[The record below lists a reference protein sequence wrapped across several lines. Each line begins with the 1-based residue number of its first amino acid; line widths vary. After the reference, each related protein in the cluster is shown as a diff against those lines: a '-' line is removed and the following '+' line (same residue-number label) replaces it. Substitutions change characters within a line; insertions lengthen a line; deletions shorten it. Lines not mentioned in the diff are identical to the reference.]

1 MSELFCQTDL
11 DPPPPDENSCIRA
24 SVCFIIDACQ
34 PLIYRKECYIVI
46 YLPFRH
52 MQFQLIVLK
61 CMQKCPFYHHET
73 CNETKYFFQQKHEI
87 TPSPCIRLLWLH
99 LQYIKNTL
107 DRRQSK
113 TLMLST
119 NVVKYCK

>member
-1 MSELFCQTDL
+1 M
-11 DPPPPDENSCIRA
+11 
-24 SVCFIIDACQ
+24 
-34 PLIYRKECYIVI
+34 
-46 YLPFRH
+46 H
-52 MQFQLIVLK
+52 MQFQLSLLK

-73 CNETKYFFQQKHEI
+73 CNKTKYFFQQKHEI
-87 TPSPCIRLLWLH
+87 TPSPCIRLFWLR

-119 NVVKYCK
+119 NVVKYLSNRILDCCL

>member
-1 MSELFCQTDL
+1 
-11 DPPPPDENSCIRA
+11 
-24 SVCFIIDACQ
+24 
-34 PLIYRKECYIVI
+34 
-46 YLPFRH
+46 
-52 MQFQLIVLK
+52 MQFQLILLK

-87 TPSPCIRLLWLH
+87 TPSPCIRLFWLR

-107 DRRQSK
+107 DSQSK

-119 NVVKYCK
+119 NVVKYCMLQNFGLLFVVR